1 VQICLH
7 SCGVIVLDV
16 FFFIAFCVSISYIL
30 VILAPFCVITVFMD
44 TCQCKTSCLGAP
56 AL

>member
-1 VQICLH
+1 MQICLH